1 MNKIVYVCKQ
11 QENITFEKENQ
22 LTVKWEMSE
31 KLWEQLPYSHVYQD

>member
-31 KLWEQLPYSHVYQD
+31 KPYSHVYQD